1 MLKKLLFC
9 LGISFLT
16 IIIGIQHFKIRHLEN
31 VLLTNYQSATPSI
44 PCREPSLDDFQQMQ
58 KQTTESHS
66 VEAIQSN
73 TQEKSDTHF
82 IQNVSSSMQKLK
94 FHVDTLLISK
104 YDAFFYE
111 VSSDL
116 STQEVN
122 EIEQL
127 LFENVTNELISGDN
141 SEAPRHQNHL
151 EILLNEDQF
160 QLYHAFNEFG
170 EEASAFVDTFNSR
183 LTSSNNINIDIEQ
196 QRELTLLLVRA
207 KSKGLTDI
215 YGSINQALEDEA
227 HLGGQSVDEFLN
239 SENSAYV
246 RQRIMADRVIEQARE
261 ILTVEQLDAFM
272 QQPEWDHLADNAQLF

>member
-16 IIIGIQHFKIRHLEN
+16 IIVGIQHFKIRNLEN
-31 VLLTNYQSATPSI
+31 VLLTNYQSATPRT
-44 PCREPSLDDFQQMQ
+44 PCGEPSWDEFQQMQ

-73 TQEKSDTHF
+73 TQDADF

-116 STQEVN
+116 STQDIN

-151 EILLNEDQF
+151 EILLNDDQF
-160 QLYHAFNEFG
+160 QLYQAFNEFG
-170 EEASAFVDTFNSR
+170 EATSAFVDTFNSR

-246 RQRIMADRVIEQARE
+246 RQRIMAERVIEQARE
-261 ILTVEQLDAFM
+261 ILTVEQLDAFIK
-272 QQPEWDHLADNAQLF
+272 QPEWDYLADNAQLF